1 MSKHKGRNKQ
11 IVRTS
16 EKRIKSLKSQG
27 ALRPSTTLRMNGA
40 QRSFEDDNAE
50 FGPGRPAEA
59 ATIGSGAPRRWQYP
73 MGWNASLNMRSQPGR
88 SIDFNALRTL
98 AEIYDVL
105 RMCIEVRKAEVRS
118 MEWRISPHPNLP
130 HQVGKGSEMNH
141 LSVDSSHTRLAALV
155 RNETQSNVRNGITK
169 LTAFFESPDGE
180 HTFGQWVA
188 MAIEE
193 VLVVDSLAIYKR
205 QNMAG
210 GLHSLEIID
219 GTTIKPLLAADGR
232 SPEPPM
238 PAYQQ
243 YLYGAPRS
251 EFTRDEMIYRPR
263 NVRTWTPYGFSNV
276 EQVIATVNLAL
287 RRQQWH
293 LNYFTDGNIPEG
305 LISAPESWSAQ
316 QVGDYEDAWNTLLA
330 GDGLKSRRLKF
341 VPSGSA
347 YTPIRPPV
355 HNLDFDRWLLWLTC
369 AGMDV
374 QPMELGFEPAQGL
387 GGAGFAKMQENTT
400 YRKSLRPLLR
410 WLEEMLDEVIAKD
423 FGMPELCFRFVGG
436 ETEDQKADAEVERL
450 WLTTGVKTINEI
462 RARHGDAPCE
472 GGDTPYVMAGGNVV
486 AVRDLRKTS
495 GV

>member
-1 MSKHKGRNKQ
+1 MSKKRNKPTANQ
-11 IVRTS
+11 A
-16 EKRIKSLKSQG
+16 KRVPYILRQAQDERNGG
-27 ALRPSTTLRMNGA
+27 A
-40 QRSFEDDNAE
+40 
-50 FGPGRPAEA
+50 FGPGQPSD
-59 ATIGSGAPRRWQYP
+59 ISPLDDKDAPRRSQYP
-73 MGWNASLNMRSQPGR
+73 MGWNASLNTRSQASQR
-88 SIDFNALRTL
+88 IDFTTLRTL
-98 AEIYDVL
+98 ADIYDVL

-118 MEWRISPHPNLP
+118 LEWRISAKEDKSSRP
-130 HQVGKGSEMNH
+130 VS
-141 LSVDSSHTRLAALV
+141 SVDSSHTRLAPLAQ
-155 RNETQSNVRNGITK
+155 NDKAK
-169 LTAFFESPDGE
+169 LTAFFQSPDGE

-188 MAIEE
+188 MALEE
-193 VLVVDSLAIYKR
+193 VMVVDALAIYKR
-205 QNMAG
+205 RNYAG

-232 SPEPPM
+232 SPQPPM

-251 EFTRDEMIYRPR
+251 EFTHDEMIYRPR
-263 NVRTWTPYGFSNV
+263 NVRTWTPYGFSSV

-293 LNYFTDGNIPEG
+293 LNYFTEGNIPEG
-305 LISAPESWSAQ
+305 LISAPDLWSAQ
-316 QVGDYEDAWNTLLA
+316 QVGEYEDAWNAMLA
-330 GDGLKSRRLKF
+330 GDGLKTRRLKF

-410 WLEEMLDEVIAKD
+410 WLEEMLGDIIARD
-423 FGMPELCFRFVGG
+423 FGMPDLCFKFVGG
-436 ETEDQKADAEVERL
+436 ETEDQMTDAEVERL

-472 GGDTPYVMAGGNVV
+472 GGDTPYVTAGGNVV
-486 AVRDLRKTS
+486 AVKDLGK
-495 GV
+495 G

>member
-1 MSKHKGRNKQ
+1 
-11 IVRTS
+11 
-16 EKRIKSLKSQG
+16 
-27 ALRPSTTLRMNGA
+27 
-40 QRSFEDDNAE
+40 
-50 FGPGRPAEA
+50 
-59 ATIGSGAPRRWQYP
+59 
-73 MGWNASLNMRSQPGR
+73 MGWNASLNTRSQAGQR
-88 SIDFNALRTL
+88 IDFNMLRTL

-105 RMCIEVRKAEVRS
+105 RMCIEVRKAEIRS
-118 MEWRISPHPNLP
+118 MEWRISAKNPAH
-130 HQVGKGSEMNH
+130 GST
-141 LSVDSSHTRLAALV
+141 SSPRIRSQSAPRTGIGTV
-155 RNETQSNVRNGITK
+155 RSEPFDGFNGIEK
-169 LTAFFESPDGE
+169 LTAFFQSPDGE

-188 MAIEE
+188 MALEE
-193 VLVVDSLAIYKR
+193 VLVVDALAIYKR
-205 QNMAG
+205 QNYAG
-210 GLHSLEIID
+210 ELHSLEIID
-219 GTTIKPLLAADGR
+219 GTTIKPLLADDGR

-243 YLYGAPRS
+243 YLYGTPRS
-251 EFTRDEMIYRPR
+251 EFTRDELIYRPR
-263 NVRTWTPYGFSNV
+263 NVRTWTPYGFSSV

-305 LISAPESWSAQ
+305 LISAPDSWSAA
-316 QVGDYEDAWNTLLA
+316 QVGDYEDAWNTMLA
-330 GDGLKSRRLKF
+330 GDGLKTRRLKF
-341 VPSGSA
+341 VPSGAA

-387 GGAGFAKMQENTT
+387 GGSGFAKMQENTT

-410 WLEEMLDEVIAKD
+410 WLEEMLDDVIAKD

-462 RARHGDAPCE
+462 RARHGDAPIE
-472 GGDTPYVMAGGNVV
+472 GGDTPYVIAGGNTV
-486 AVRDLRKTS
+486 AVKDLGKDVS
-495 GV
+495 GG